1 VTAKIFDF
9 PGYFPKISLAQ
20 VLFHHIHA
28 CVLILDDLTMP
39 NLYLHLLKSF
49 PSHFSSERKPDRS
62 TSGANAI
69 SARLSP
75 RSSPGPYW
83 YVSVQLVAICD
94 AGECGHI
101 FYVIIRFGGGR
112 LYI

>member
-1 VTAKIFDF
+1 MILPCRIFIF
-9 PGYFPKISLAQ
+9 IFLRASLATFRVKESQ
-20 VLFHHIHA
+20 IEALA
-28 CVLILDDLTMP
+28 
-39 NLYLHLLKSF
+39 
-49 PSHFSSERKPDRS
+49 
-62 TSGANAI
+62 GANAI